1 MGMGGMIDFLFL
13 ASGIYLIYSAVM
25 AKRKG
30 SIAANVMLSKGANE
44 HDIKDK
50 VGFID
55 YMYKK
60 IMLAGVMI
68 ILASVIHLVNDYY
81 IHSIQLTWVGI
92 VVILLALVIYTFTFM
107 RGRKRYMV
115 QGTGQNKSRETGEK

>member
-25 AKRKG
+25 AKHKG
-30 SIAANVMLSKGANE
+30 NIAANVMLSKNISE
-44 HDIKDK
+44 NDIRDK

-60 IMLAGVMI
+60 ILLAGVMI

-81 IHSIQLTWVGI
+81 IHAIQLTWIGI
-92 VVILLALVIYTFTFM
+92 AMILLALAIYTFSFM
-107 RGRKRYMV
+107 RGRKLYIDQRNN
-115 QGTGQNKSRETGEK
+115 QKNR

>member
-13 ASGIYLIYSAVM
+13 ASGGYLIYSAVM
-25 AKRKG
+25 AKHKG
-30 SIAANVMLSKGANE
+30 NIAANVMLSKNTNE
-44 HDIKDK
+44 NDIRDK

-60 IMLAGVMI
+60 IFLTGVMI

-81 IHSIQLTWVGI
+81 IHSIQLTWIGI
-92 VVILLALVIYTFTFM
+92 AMILLALAIYTFSFM
-107 RGRKRYMV
+107 RGRKLYIDQRNN
-115 QGTGQNKSRETGEK
+115 QKNR